1 MKTRLRHGL
10 SVAAISVFCMLT
22 GAFSAF
28 AANVAGNVDSVTNS
42 TISGWAIDKDC
53 PDKSAEVVLYVYAD
67 GATTAKELAKVKAD
81 QYRSDLEKNQGNGN
95 HAFSY
100 TVNWDEL
107 TGNTFLIQAYVI
119 SGDKPILLNST
130 PQYSKSG
137 AYAGPATDAAVAAEI
152 SDQAGPNQTENKQ
165 QESVQPT
172 PTAAAPITS
181 TSTAAAPVKA
191 TSGKRGASLGN
202 FVTTAYC
209 NCTRCSSGHNLTY
222 SGTVPKAKHTISA
235 DIDYYPIGTQLMIG
249 DTIYTVEDIGT
260 GVDGKILDI
269 YFDTHQQALNYGMK
283 TVEVFSVK

>member
-1 MKTRLRHGL
+1 MKIRLRHGL
-10 SVAAISVFCMLT
+10 SVVAISVFCMLT

-53 PDKSAEVVLYVYAD
+53 PDKSAEVVLYVYTD

-130 PQYSKSG
+130 PQYSKNG
-137 AYAGPATDAAVAAEI
+137 AYTGPATDAAVAAEI
-152 SDQAGPNQTENKQ
+152 SDHAGSNQTEPNQAKSKQ
-165 QESVQPT
+165 QEPVQPT
-172 PTAAAPITS
+172 PDT
-181 TSTAAAPVKA
+181 AAPVKA
-191 TSGKRGASLGN
+191 ASGKRGASLGN

>member
-1 MKTRLRHGL
+1 
-10 SVAAISVFCMLT
+10 
-22 GAFSAF
+22 
-28 AANVAGNVDSVTNS
+28 
-42 TISGWAIDKDC
+42 
-53 PDKSAEVVLYVYAD
+53 
-67 GATTAKELAKVKAD
+67 
-81 QYRSDLEKNQGNGN
+81 
-95 HAFSY
+95 
-100 TVNWDEL
+100 
-107 TGNTFLIQAYVI
+107 
-119 SGDKPILLNST
+119 
-130 PQYSKSG
+130 
-137 AYAGPATDAAVAAEI
+137 
-152 SDQAGPNQTENKQ
+152 
-165 QESVQPT
+165 
-172 PTAAAPITS
+172 
-181 TSTAAAPVKA
+181 VKA